1 MLTRFIQ
8 LDKSDIESLPIKP
21 GSIIVSKDSKELMFD
36 TQDKQR
42 IRIGDLIYLE
52 KETNRISLLTPMPE
66 KLYYVKETNMIWY
79 YDYNTMSWQHS
90 TPTRNSLGISNVD
103 NTADKDKHVAY
114 AYESGI
120 VNGHTVNSD
129 VPEDAKFT
137 DTTYELA
144 TTMSNGLMS
153 HNDKSKLDSLN
164 RVSMVSQLSNDAG
177 YITEDATVAA
187 ANKLASSRNIIL
199 NGELTGSSSFD
210 GTQDITISA
219 SIKGIDASKIT
230 SGTIDIDRL
239 PKGALERLVVVSTD
253 EDRFDLTTDYVQVG
267 DTVKVTET
275 GIMYF
280 VKDESKLNTEAG
292 YEEYAAGMASSVEW
306 SGVQNKPLTFTPST
320 HTHSITE
327 VTDASTVA
335 RTGSYNDLNNK
346 PVNLS
351 EFVND
356 NNFITTND
364 ANRNYMSSATITFD
378 SSNAYLSITKNSKT
392 STTATLSKVVVTGSY
407 NDLVDTPTIPT
418 KFSELTNDMD
428 LADKTYVLLAVDN
441 AFQQVSEVGKTGRYN
456 DLKDKPS
463 IPTTMSELS
472 NDVGYLTKSDTID
485 LAKNATNLNNG
496 DWHLT
501 VENGNIA
508 FKYRNNT
515 VATLNSSGI
524 FTCSQIVEK

>member
-36 TQDKQR
+36 TQDSQR

-52 KETNRISLLTPMPE
+52 KETDRISLLTPMPE

-79 YDYNTMSWQHS
+79 YDYGSMSWQHS
-90 TPTRNSLGISNVD
+90 TPTRNSLGITNVD

-114 AYESGI
+114 ADESGI
-120 VNGHTVNSD
+120 VNGHTINSD

-144 TTMSNGLMS
+144 TTTSKGLMS
-153 HNDKSKLDSLN
+153 SSDKAKLDSLI
-164 RVSMVSQLSNDAG
+164 RVVNTSQLTNDSG
-177 YITEDATVAA
+177 FITKDDTVAA
-187 ANKLASSRNIIL
+187 ANKLSSARNILL
-199 NGELTGSSSFD
+199 NGELTGNASFD

-253 EDRFDLTTDYVQVG
+253 TDRFNLTTDYVQVG

-280 VKDESKLNTEAG
+280 VKDESKLNSEDG

-306 SGVQNKPLTFTPST
+306 SGVQNKPLTFTPSS
-320 HTHSITE
+320 HTHSITDI
-327 VTDASTVA
+327 TDASTVA
-335 RTGSYNDLNNK
+335 RTGDYNDLSNK

-356 NNFITTND
+356 NNFITTED

-378 SSNAYLSITKNSKT
+378 SNNAYLSITKNSKT

-407 NDLVDTPTIPT
+407 NDLIDKPTIPNAT
-418 KFSELTNDMD
+418 SQLDND
-428 LADKTYVLLAVDN
+428 KG
-441 AFQQVSEVGKTGRYN
+441 F
-456 DLKDKPS
+456 
-463 IPTTMSELS
+463 
-472 NDVGYLTKSDTID
+472 LTKNDSIKSSEESNTLI
-485 LAKNATNLNNG
+485 NG
-496 DWHLT
+496 DWKISI
-501 VENGNIA
+501 EDGNLAFSYKNEVIA
-508 FKYRNNT
+508 K
-515 VATLNSSGI
+515 LNSTGNFI
-524 FTCSQIVEK
+524 CKQIIEE